1 MYVNPNLLCHSIL
14 VIISISI
21 PIDGATIITFL
32 FDLVQ
37 SYFLIPSV
45 REIIVVLLVFSFAR
59 LLLFLLLLRACVSIR
74 NSLVLDFLSWSLS
87 QLILLV
93 HGLLDNRG
101 ELGTLERHLLLFVG
115 LILVYNL
122 LILL

>member
-21 PIDGATIITFL
+21 PIDRATIITFL